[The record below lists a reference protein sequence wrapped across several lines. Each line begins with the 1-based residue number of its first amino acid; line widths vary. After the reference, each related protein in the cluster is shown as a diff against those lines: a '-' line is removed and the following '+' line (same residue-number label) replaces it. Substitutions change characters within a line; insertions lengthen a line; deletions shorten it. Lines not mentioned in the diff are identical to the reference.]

1 MQLGFSNL
9 MAQID
14 CKHHAKKKLY
24 QEATSLIPQLP
35 KPRMSSNAVALLGC
49 VMTLSGAA
57 GGTFEADL
65 KKKLSDRRVHC
76 ARYVRSVWRYDFFF
90 FLRRYLHVRTMTHF
104 LHFAA
109 PHMNT

>member
-1 MQLGFSNL
+1 M
-9 MAQID
+9 
-14 CKHHAKKKLY
+14 
-24 QEATSLIPQLP
+24 IPQLP

-76 ARYVRSVWRYDFFF
+76 ARYVRSVWRYDFLFF
-90 FLRRYLHVRTMTHF
+90 PSSIPACQNYDTLLTFCCPTHEYISVA
-104 LHFAA
+104 LCDSHIISHAQESA
-109 PHMNT
+109 KV